1 MDVEGIAVLTALGF
15 GMVITFMAL
24 IMTKRLSPMVALIV
38 IPVIFAIVGGFGGP
52 ELGPMMIEGVK
63 TLAPTGVMLM
73 FAILYFGIM
82 IDAGLFDP
90 VVRRIIALV
99 DGDPLKVVI
108 GTAALAAFV
117 SLDGDGSTTYMI
129 VCASMLP
136 LYRRLGMNALNL
148 TCVTILAGGVMNLTP
163 WGGPLARAAS
173 ALQVDP
179 SDVFVPMLPAMAVGI
194 VGVMLLAWHLGL
206 AERRRLGVVA
216 LAPAYSYGSLSAAAV
231 GGGTAGSGPA
241 QLRAAVPSNASAD
254 GLENDGLMEESAL
267 LPADDAAA
275 LRRPKLLWVNALLTA
290 ALMVCLVMAVLPLPV
305 LFMTAFAIALVINY
319 PKVDEQRRRVA
330 EHAKNVI
337 AVVSLI
343 FAAGVFT
350 GILSGTGMVE
360 AMSQSFLGVIPE
372 SWGPYLAPITAV
384 ASMPFTFF
392 ISNDA
397 FYFGVLPVVSEA
409 AGHYGITPVEMARAS
424 LIGQPVHLLSPLVPS
439 TYLLVGLAGV
449 EFGDHQKFTLKWAV
463 AICML
468 MMAVALLIGI
478 FPLVP
483 LHLGI

>member
-1 MDVEGIAVLTALGF
+1 MLTLLGF

-38 IPVIFAIVGGFGGP
+38 IPIIFAVVGGFGGP
-52 ELGPMMIEGVK
+52 DLGPMMIEGVK

-90 VVRRIIALV
+90 IVRRIIALV

-173 ALQVDP
+173 ALHVDP
-179 SDVFVPMLPAMAVGI
+179 SDVFIPMIPAMV
-194 VGVMLLAWHLGL
+194 VGVAGVILLAWHLGL
-206 AERRRLGVVA
+206 AERRRLGVLA
-216 LAPAYSYGSLSAAAV
+216 LAPAPFAAGCAAMVQHVQHDAV
-231 GGGTAGSGPA
+231 YRVATADQGA
-241 QLRAAVPSNASAD
+241 DCASNGQAHR
-254 GLENDGLMEESAL
+254 
-267 LPADDAAA
+267 DDASDSDAA
-275 LRRPKLLWVNALLTA
+275 LRRPKLLWVNAALTA

-305 LFMTAFAIALVINY
+305 LFMIAFALALIINY
-319 PKVDEQRRRVA
+319 PKIDEQRQRVA

-343 FAAGVFT
+343 FAAGIFT
-350 GILSGTGMVE
+350 GILGGTGMVD
-360 AMSQSFLGVIPE
+360 AMSQSFLAIIPDG
-372 SWGPYLAPITAV
+372 WGHYLAPITAV

-397 FYFGVLPVVSEA
+397 FYFGVLPVVAEA
-409 AGHYGITPVEMARAS
+409 AGHYGIAPVEMARAS

-463 AICML
+463 AICLL
-468 MMAVALLIGI
+468 MMTTALLIGI
-478 FPLVP
+478 FPLASMS
-483 LHLGI
+483 LGV